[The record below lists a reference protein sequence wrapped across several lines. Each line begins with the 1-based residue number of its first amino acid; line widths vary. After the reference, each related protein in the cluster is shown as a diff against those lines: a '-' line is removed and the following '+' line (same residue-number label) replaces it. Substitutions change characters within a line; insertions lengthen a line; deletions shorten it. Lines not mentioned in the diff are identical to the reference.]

1 MRTISPLTS
10 GFVPMQPVP
19 RPPPRISSA
28 SSLAAPRDRSR
39 ALGRTPAPEAEGC
52 EGESAGGWEVAR
64 TSAEAARRPQAQSPA
79 DRALPMFHCIVQPR
93 HDWGPPDLANA
104 FPDIR
109 VQLSEQ
115 TRVLEARAEA
125 AAGVAGELHDYCRRR
140 ADLEHEYSRAL
151 DKLARAAAQ
160 RHKDQ
165 KHKREQWPL
174 TGAYA
179 CWQAALENTRS
190 LSRDHAA
197 LAELYGGPLAARLQ
211 RAADDVLRLHRKC
224 RDIVAE
230 RHEEV
235 GAALAEAAAGGKAH
249 AAAAADWRAAALK
262 LRHAHTARAAL
273 LQADPPRHKKI
284 KALDKELEKRRTR
297 HSEARAK
304 ALRARADYVLS
315 LEAANATLQRY
326 YLDDIADIML
336 CTEVGFE
343 AVVGRAVRTAS
354 AAESARAHAVC
365 AAAGALLAAADALDA
380 LADRQRFVAAH
391 PAAFALPRPL
401 PYAGDAPPA
410 QDAEMRDLVQG
421 AADDRDEAADAAAR
435 DLSQRLA
442 QLETS
447 ARALR
452 AECREAA
459 KTLDAAE
466 AELVRQM
473 EGADTAWEV
482 GALFAAAPSAPA
494 PPADDD
500 APRRDQ
506 EDYYLAK
513 FRSYVSCAGRLARL
527 ESKAMAVRERL
538 MGAGAAGAGPG
549 AAMAALTPRS
559 PPSPPR
565 RAAARRRGHFA
576 APLDDRLPAVLT
588 SCVRVIAT
596 YGLNHQG
603 VFRVSGSQVE
613 MQALRAAF
621 ERGEDPLAGVR
632 DASDINSVC
641 GLLKLYLRE
650 LRPPLLPPQLQER
663 LLRVAALRDDAAF
676 ARRLRDTLAALP
688 LPSLLV
694 LRYLFAFLA
703 HLTEHSERNMMD
715 AWNLAICLGP
725 TLLAA
730 WGEGGAQ
737 VAAQNLVNELV
748 KRAILHHADV
758 FPQDVAPHTLYVRAE
773 PADAPDGHAA
783 PAPAPAA
790 APAAAHAPAANGP
803 LVDLAC
809 GESALDEDEARDL
822 SLYEDDDDDDDDAA
836 SDGDAD
842 TDVWRRDPP
851 RRSSSSERRAP
862 QVAPEPAPAPAA
874 TPVHDACSRLAEST
888 PDLVLDL
895 PARAADA
902 ADTFAHNRDTLKKR
916 VAPPAAHRQ
925 TCSEGES
932 KAEAEASASAT
943 SSVAGGSPVPAR
955 NTMRVAAKFAELTLT
970 GGSLKPA
977 LAAKPALLRRPTPHP
992 RAPAPPVVPPP
1003 ASAPAP
1009 APDPEP

>member
-1 MRTISPLTS
+1 
-10 GFVPMQPVP
+10 
-19 RPPPRISSA
+19 
-28 SSLAAPRDRSR
+28 
-39 ALGRTPAPEAEGC
+39 
-52 EGESAGGWEVAR
+52 
-64 TSAEAARRPQAQSPA
+64 
-79 DRALPMFHCIVQPR
+79 MFHCIVQPR

-190 LSRDHAA
+190 VSRDHAA
-197 LAELYGGPLAARLQ
+197 LADLYGGPLAARLQ

-262 LRHAHTARAAL
+262 LRHAHHARAAL
-273 LQADPPRHKKI
+273 LQADPPRQKKI

-343 AVVGRAVRTAS
+343 AVVGRTVRTAS
-354 AAESARAHAVC
+354 AAESARAHAAV

-401 PYAGDAPPA
+401 PYAGDAPPV
-410 QDAEMRDLVQG
+410 QDAEMQDLIEG
-421 AADDRDEAADAAAR
+421 AADERDEAADAASR
-435 DLSQRLA
+435 DLSQRLQ

-447 ARALR
+447 ARTLR

-473 EGADTAWEV
+473 EGAEAAWEV
-482 GALFAAAPSAPA
+482 GGLFGANAAPA
-494 PPADDD
+494 PAQPAEDD

-506 EDYYLAK
+506 EDYYLA
-513 FRSYVSCAGRLARL
+513 
-527 ESKAMAVRERL
+527 
-538 MGAGAAGAGPG
+538 
-549 AAMAALTPRS
+549 
-559 PPSPPR
+559 
-565 RAAARRRGHFA
+565 
-576 APLDDRLPAVLT
+576 
-588 SCVRVIAT
+588 
-596 YGLNHQG
+596 HQG

-621 ERGEDPLAGVR
+621 ERGEDPLAAVR

-676 ARRLRDTLAALP
+676 ARRLRDTLSALP

-703 HLTEHSERNMMD
+703 HLADHAERNMMD

-748 KRAILHHADV
+748 KRAILHHAEV
-758 FPQDVAPHTLYVRAE
+758 FPQDVAPHALCGDSTL
-773 PADAPDGHAA
+773 DD
-783 PAPAPAA
+783 
-790 APAAAHAPAANGP
+790 
-803 LVDLAC
+803 
-809 GESALDEDEARDL
+809 DEGRDL
-822 SLYEDDDDDDDDAA
+822 SLYEDDDDDDGPRAA
-836 SDGDAD
+836 NAAPRRYTPDVRPAD
-842 TDVWRRDPP
+842 TTIRDIHSILAILY
-851 RRSSSSERRAP
+851 RDFIRNTLKIRNNYVSDIGCECNSLIDQKRFRCIDIYVGCMSSVHILSLILIYFIYRIYYYFITTIIIMYWA
-862 QVAPEPAPAPAA
+862 QLAGAEPAPAASTAP
-874 TPVHDACSRLAEST
+874 THDAC
-888 PDLVLDL
+888 
-895 PARAADA
+895 
-902 ADTFAHNRDTLKKR
+902 
-916 VAPPAAHRQ
+916 RQ
-925 TCSEGES
+925 TCSEGAVDT
-932 KAEAEASASAT
+932 KAETEAIT
-943 SSVAGGSPVPAR
+943 SGSTQSSSSNTGGSKENAGGSPVPAR
-955 NTMRVAAKFAELTLT
+955 
-970 GGSLKPA
+970 GSLKPA

-992 RAPAPPVVPPP
+992 HAPRATLAPVAPPSVPAAVSNAAQPPP
-1003 ASAPAP
+1003 AETDAAP
-1009 APDPEP
+1009 

>member
-1 MRTISPLTS
+1 
-10 GFVPMQPVP
+10 
-19 RPPPRISSA
+19 
-28 SSLAAPRDRSR
+28 
-39 ALGRTPAPEAEGC
+39 
-52 EGESAGGWEVAR
+52 
-64 TSAEAARRPQAQSPA
+64 
-79 DRALPMFHCIVQPR
+79 MFHCIVQPR

-140 ADLEHEYSRAL
+140 ADLEHEYARAL

-179 CWQAALENTRS
+179 CWQAALDNTRA

-249 AAAAADWRAAALK
+249 AAAAAEWRAAALK
-262 LRHAHTARAAL
+262 LRHAHHARQAL
-273 LQADPPRHKKI
+273 LAADPPRHKKI

-380 LADRQRFVAAH
+380 PAERTRFVAAH

-401 PYAGDAPPA
+401 AQLGDAPPA
-410 QDAEMRDLVQG
+410 QDRDMRELLEG
-421 AADDRDEAADAAAR
+421 AADERDDAADAAAR
-435 DLSQRLA
+435 ELAQRLA
-442 QLETS
+442 QLEAS

-473 EGADTAWEV
+473 EGPDAAWDV
-482 GALFAAAPSAPA
+482 SSLFGPGAAPLAPA
-494 PPADDD
+494 PPEDD

-527 ESKAMAVRERL
+527 ESKAAAVRERL
-538 MGAGAAGAGPG
+538 MGAAPA
-549 AAMAALTPRS
+549 TPRS

-588 SCVRVIAT
+588 SCVRVIAS
-596 YGLNHQG
+596 YGLHHQG

-663 LLRVAALRDDAAF
+663 LLRVAALPDDAAF

-703 HLTEHSERNMMD
+703 HLAEHADRNMMD

-748 KRAILHHADV
+748 KRAILLHAEV
-758 FPQDVAPHTLYVRAE
+758 FPQDVAPHTLYRRVE
-773 PADAPDGHAA
+773 PDGEDAPDA
-783 PAPAPAA
+783 PPIPE
-790 APAAAHAPAANGP
+790 PAAAHT
-803 LVDLAC
+803 
-809 GESALDEDEARDL
+809 LDDEEAQRDL
-822 SLYEDDDDDDDDAA
+822 SLYDDDDDDDEDDDDDDDGAV
-836 SDGDAD
+836 SDLDAD
-842 TDVWRRDPP
+842 VDWRRTAA
-851 RRSSSSERRAP
+851 RRSASGERRAP
-862 QVAPEPAPAPAA
+862 QVPA
-874 TPVHDACSRLAEST
+874 
-888 PDLVLDL
+888 
-895 PARAADA
+895 
-902 ADTFAHNRDTLKKR
+902 
-916 VAPPAAHRQ
+916 
-925 TCSEGES
+925 
-932 KAEAEASASAT
+932 
-943 SSVAGGSPVPAR
+943 
-955 NTMRVAAKFAELTLT
+955 
-970 GGSLKPA
+970 
-977 LAAKPALLRRPTPHP
+977 
-992 RAPAPPVVPPP
+992 
-1003 ASAPAP
+1003 
-1009 APDPEP
+1009 